1 MKKTKQQVLLQKR
14 ESLLTSL
21 KIISLFEKEFEEK
34 LGRRGK
40 EAYIDDILDQINVIN
55 NKLEKINEK

>member
-55 NKLEKINEK
+55 KKLKKIDGK

>member
-1 MKKTKQQVLLQKR
+1 LLQKR

-55 NKLEKINEK
+55 NKLEKIDGK